1 MGRLIMM
8 MMPVTP
14 KFIVGWVAKRYVAGT
29 DLESA
34 MRVMRSMKSQDA
46 CFTLDVL
53 GEEITNLEEADFFVD
68 EYYRALNAIVAEGM
82 DANISVKPTAVGLL
96 IDEKKALENIENI
109 TSVAAKNNIFVRLD
123 MEDHRVTQST
133 IDIVTEMHD
142 RGLTNICLLYTS
154 PSPRD

>member
-68 EYYRALNAIVAEGM
+68 EYHRALNAIVAEGK
-82 DANISVKPTAVGLL
+82 DANITVNPTAVGVLN
-96 IDEKKALENIENI
+96 DVKKAL
-109 TSVAAKNNIFVRLD
+109 
-123 MEDHRVTQST
+123 
-133 IDIVTEMHD
+133 
-142 RGLTNICLLYTS
+142 
-154 PSPRD
+154 

>member
-109 TSVAAKNNIFVRLD
+109 TSIAA
-123 MEDHRVTQST
+123 
-133 IDIVTEMHD
+133 
-142 RGLTNICLLYTS
+142 
-154 PSPRD
+154 

>member
-46 CFTLDVL
+46 CLL
-53 GEEITNLEEADFFVD
+53 WM
-68 EYYRALNAIVAEGM
+68 YW
-82 DANISVKPTAVGLL
+82 VKKLQ
-96 IDEKKALENIENI
+96 I
-109 TSVAAKNNIFVRLD
+109 
-123 MEDHRVTQST
+123 
-133 IDIVTEMHD
+133 
-142 RGLTNICLLYTS
+142 
-154 PSPRD
+154 